1 MDFVFRF
8 SYFSVIPQA
17 YPDYPV
23 TGYYMEQMQKYKH
36 TQNIIL
42 LPLSWANVSHLVKTS
57 KTT

>member
-42 LPLSWANVSHLVKTS
+42 LPLS
-57 KTT
+57 